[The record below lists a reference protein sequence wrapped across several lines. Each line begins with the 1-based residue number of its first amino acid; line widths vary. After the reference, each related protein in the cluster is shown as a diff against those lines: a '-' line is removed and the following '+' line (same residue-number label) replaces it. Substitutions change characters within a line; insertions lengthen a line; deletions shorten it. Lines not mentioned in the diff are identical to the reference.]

1 MSTVRVNITLPEDL
15 ARKLD
20 SLVEP
25 KKKSRFVAEAV
36 EKKIEDL
43 QRERTEAL
51 LEEGYKALRAESLT
65 IAKDF
70 EFVDM
75 EGWDEY

>member
-25 KKKSRFVAEAV
+25 KKKSRFVAEAL

-51 LEEGYKALRAESLT
+51 LY
-65 IAKDF
+65 
-70 EFVDM
+70 
-75 EGWDEY
+75 

>member
-20 SLVEP
+20 SLVDP
-25 KKKSRFVAEAV
+25 KKKSHFIAEAV
-36 EKKIEDL
+36 KKKIDDL

-51 LEEGYKALRAESLT
+51 LKDGYKAMQSESLS
-65 IAKDF
+65 IAKEF
-70 EFVDM
+70 ESVDI